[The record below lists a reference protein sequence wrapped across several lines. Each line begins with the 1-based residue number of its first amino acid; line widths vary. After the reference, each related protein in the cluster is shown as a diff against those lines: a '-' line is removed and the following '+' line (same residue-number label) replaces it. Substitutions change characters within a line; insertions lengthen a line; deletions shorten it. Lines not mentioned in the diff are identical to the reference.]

1 MVCVYSEE
9 TIWHS
14 GTSNFKT
21 GTNTKELQ
29 GKCEQ
34 MKTTLLR
41 NEFLKHMSHV
51 DACSIPSGARFFLFL
66 RKKSEKKNP
75 YYFVKFL
82 DL

>member
-14 GTSNFKT
+14 GMSNFKT

-41 NEFLKHMSHV
+41 NEFLKHVSHV

-66 RKKSEKKNP
+66 RKKSEKKKSIL
-75 YYFVKFL
+75 FCEIS
-82 DL
+82 